1 MIVDIAVI
9 PVDSVID
16 EAVRLNRELSRLASD
31 DIELGG
37 DKVPHVSLLIV
48 DIDEESKVIKC

>member
-1 MIVDIAVI
+1 MMVDIAVI

-16 EAVRLNRELSRLASD
+16 EAVRLNRELSHLASD
-31 DIELGG
+31 DIELGE

-48 DIDEESKVIKC
+48 DIDKESKVIKC